1 MKFTELITLKLNTF
15 LTKFQIEQPMVP
27 FLSNILKNILSS
39 MLRKFILGGTIEK
52 ADTTIKLLQLNTSNK
67 NIHKPNGLIDIGV
80 AEKQPSFTSSS
91 RVFVRFC
98 LLNKSYDWEVSVET
112 PYYLMSIYLE
122 PKLFCCNIPLMNH
135 PKQSSAIESLVQ
147 WKQLS

>member
-1 MKFTELITLKLNTF
+1 MKFTELITLKLNAF

-52 ADTTIKLLQLNTSNK
+52 ADMTIKLLQLDTSNK

-80 AEKQPSFTSSS
+80 AEKQPNFTSSS

-98 LLNKSYDWEVSVET
+98 LT
-112 PYYLMSIYLE
+112 
-122 PKLFCCNIPLMNH
+122 
-135 PKQSSAIESLVQ
+135 
-147 WKQLS
+147 